1 MPYAIPYIYIYIFF
15 FFFWE
20 KLYKLII
27 YTIYN
32 RILLFELYF
41 YVVQKYS

>member
-1 MPYAIPYIYIYIFF
+1 MPYAIPYIFF
-15 FFFWE
+15 FLE

-32 RILLFELYF
+32 KIPLFELYF